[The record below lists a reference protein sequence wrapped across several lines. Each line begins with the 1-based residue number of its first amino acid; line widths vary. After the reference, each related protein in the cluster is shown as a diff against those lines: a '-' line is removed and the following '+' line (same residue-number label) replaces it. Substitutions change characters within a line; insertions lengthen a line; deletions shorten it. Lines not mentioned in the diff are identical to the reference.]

1 MWQKNKSSTINFT
14 SLIIIFFILIVFGL
28 IMIASVT
35 SIIGY
40 TSFQDN
46 YYYLKHQLLFGLLPG
61 LALFFICAKINY
73 KFWQKNALLIF
84 IASLVFLLLVF
95 IPGLGVEYNNAK
107 SWLIISGASIQPA
120 EIAKLALIIYLATWF
135 AKSKEHLK
143 SFSRGLLP
151 FLVFLGLIAVL
162 IALQPDIGTLL
173 VVVAIAATMYYVAGA
188 DFKHLLSF
196 FIACGGVL
204 VALIIAAPYRF
215 NRILA
220 FLNPEIG
227 GQTISYHINQALLA
241 IGSGGLLGLGFG
253 KSRQKFAY
261 LPEISGDSIF
271 AIIAEELGFIIC
283 TIFIFLLIYFITQII
298 KNSLEHK
305 DDFTKLFSIGLA
317 AWIGW
322 QSFFNIGAML
332 GILPLTGVPL
342 PFISYGG
349 TSLMILMASFGILVN
364 INKK

>member
-1 MWQKNKSSTINFT
+1 MWQKNKIAHVKFT
-14 SLIIIFFILIVFGL
+14 SLIIIFFVLVVFGL

-40 TSFQDN
+40 TNFQDN

-61 LALFFICAKINY
+61 LFLFFLCSKIDY
-73 KFWQKNALLIF
+73 KFWQKKALLIF
-84 IASLVFLLLVF
+84 IISLVFLLLVF

-107 SWLIISGASIQPA
+107 SWLIIAGASIQPA

-135 AKSKEHLK
+135 AKSKEHIK
-143 SFSRGLLP
+143 SFSHGLLP
-151 FLVFLGLIAVL
+151 FLVFLGLVAIL

-173 VVVAIAATMYYVAGA
+173 VVVTIAATMYYIAGA

-204 VALIIAAPYRF
+204 ASLIISAPYRF

-220 FLNPEIG
+220 FLNPEVG

-241 IGSGGLLGLGFG
+241 VGSGGIFGLGFG

-271 AIIAEELGFIIC
+271 AIIAEELGFIVC
-283 TIFIFLLIYFITQII
+283 VLFIILLIYFITQII
-298 KNSLEHK
+298 KNSSEQK
-305 DDFTKLFSIGLA
+305 DEFAKLFSIGLS

-322 QSFFNIGAML
+322 QSIFNIGAML

-364 INKK
+364 MNKK